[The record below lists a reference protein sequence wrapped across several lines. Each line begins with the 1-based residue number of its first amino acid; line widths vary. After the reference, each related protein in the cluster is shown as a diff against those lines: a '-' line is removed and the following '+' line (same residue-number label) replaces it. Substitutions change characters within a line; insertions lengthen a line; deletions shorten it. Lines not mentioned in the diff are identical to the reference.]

1 LNISDSSPL
10 IALSQIRQLDLLR
23 KLCSSI
29 LITPAVA
36 SDVAPSLPVLPSW
49 IAVAG
54 LEGEPHP
61 ATLSPSLGQGERE
74 VISLAI
80 EVGGARVIV
89 DDQAARRVAK
99 RIGLH
104 VIGTAGILIAAKRR
118 GLIPNIRPYLDQ
130 LLAVEFFLSTEL
142 YDEVIR
148 RAGE

>member
-1 LNISDSSPL
+1 
-10 IALSQIRQLDLLR
+10 
-23 KLCSSI
+23 

-36 SDVAPSLPVLPSW
+36 SEIAPSLPILPSW
-49 IAVAG
+49 IVVER
-54 LEGEPHP
+54 LKREPHA

-80 EVGGARVIV
+80 EIGGGRVIV
-89 DDQAARRVAK
+89 DDQSARRVAK

-118 GLIPNIRPYLDQ
+118 GIIPKVKPYLDR
-130 LLAVEFFLSTEL
+130 LLAVEFFLSPEL
-142 YDEVIR
+142 YDEVIH

>member
-1 LNISDSSPL
+1 
-10 IALSQIRQLDLLR
+10 
-23 KLCSSI
+23 
-29 LITPAVA
+29 
-36 SDVAPSLPVLPSW
+36 
-49 IAVAG
+49 
-54 LEGEPHP
+54 
-61 ATLSPSLGQGERE
+61 
-74 VISLAI
+74 
-80 EVGGARVIV
+80 VIV

-130 LLAVEFFLSTEL
+130 LLAVEFFLSAEL